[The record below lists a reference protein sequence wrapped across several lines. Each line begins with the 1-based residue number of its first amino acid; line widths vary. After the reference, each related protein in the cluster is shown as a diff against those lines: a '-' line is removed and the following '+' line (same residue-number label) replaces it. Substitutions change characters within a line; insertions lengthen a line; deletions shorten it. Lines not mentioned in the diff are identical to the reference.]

1 MIKALFFDLDGTLLN
16 SKTEISDKTRI
27 SLKKCAEKGY
37 KLFIATARPPLL
49 NRMLPNQA
57 DWDENILAD
66 TLSLFTGGLYY
77 NGGCIKIGEVK
88 DYIFIPDEIV
98 PKIINIVQ
106 NYDKINIALQFEGE
120 KHAFRFPL
128 EDKEYKRWGVAADE
142 VLTLNQANNMK
153 TIKILVFNSHLTWV
167 SNINS
172 ILPVDEK
179 LVSELKL
186 ICADNAQFCMTD
198 KGACVQVM
206 GKDVSKFSG
215 IEKIRERYGFK
226 KDEIAVFGDD
236 TNDMEMLKEYPLSIA
251 VGNAEPQ
258 VKAVAKYVTSDNN
271 NDGVHEAIF
280 NILNLL

>member
-27 SLKKCAEKGY
+27 TLKKCVEKGY

-57 DWDENILAD
+57 KWDEHILAA
-66 TLSLFTGGLYY
+66 TLSLFTGGVYY
-77 NGGCIKIGEVK
+77 NGGCVKIGEIK
-88 DYIFIPDEIV
+88 DYISIPDEII
-98 PKIINIVQ
+98 PKIINSVQ
-106 NYDKINIALQFEGE
+106 NYNKINIALQFEGE

-128 EDKEYKRWGVAADE
+128 EDKEYKRWGVAANE

-153 TIKILVFNSHLTWV
+153 AIKILVFNSSLIESV
-167 SNINS
+167 LS
-172 ILPVDEK
+172 VDEK
-179 LVSELKL
+179 LISELKL
-186 ICADNAQFCMTD
+186 ICTNNAQLCLTD
-198 KGACVQVM
+198 KSTCVQVM

-215 IEKIRERYGFK
+215 IEKIRERYGFA

-236 TNDMEMLKEYPLSIA
+236 TNDMEMLMEYPFSIA

-258 VKAVAKYVTSDNN
+258 VKAVAKYVTSDND
-271 NDGVHEAIF
+271 NDGIHEAIC